1 MSKVRRIQCYIIT
14 EKAFRVKKMNTKV
27 LLVLLFAFCFY
38 SCKEKKTQVPVF
50 ESSEETMYDSDSSEN
65 EEMDTDES
73 DLSEIAVPFKVN
85 HGVKTVEVKIND
97 AIGVDMIVDTGC
109 SGTLISL
116 SEAKYLAEKGELS
129 QDDVLGTSQSLIAD
143 GTITVN
149 SVIRLRKLTIANKLS
164 ATYVTATVSDNIAAP
179 LLLGNEVFDR
189 VKEFTIDNDNQQIIF
204 HLR

>member
-1 MSKVRRIQCYIIT
+1 MKIKS
-14 EKAFRVKKMNTKV
+14 
-27 LLVLLFAFCFY
+27 LLVLLFVLCFY

-50 ESSEETMYDSDSSEN
+50 ESYEENMCDSDFSEN
-65 EEMDTDES
+65 EDMDTDE
-73 DLSEIAVPFKVN
+73 SEIAVPFKN
-85 HGVKTVEVKIND
+85 TNGVKTVEVKIND

-116 SEAKYLAEKGELS
+116 SEARYLAEKGELS
-129 QDDVLGTSQSLIAD
+129 QDDILGTSQSLIAD
-143 GTITVN
+143 GSIAVN
-149 SVIRLRKLTIANKLS
+149 SVVRLRKLTIANKLS
-164 ATYVTATVSDNIAAP
+164 ATDVTATVSDNISAP

>member
-1 MSKVRRIQCYIIT
+1 MKIKI
-14 EKAFRVKKMNTKV
+14 
-27 LLVLLFAFCFY
+27 LLVLLFVVCFY

-50 ESSEETMYDSDSSEN
+50 ESSEETMCDLDSSEN
-65 EEMDTDES
+65 EDFDTDES
-73 DLSEIAVPFKVN
+73 DLSEIAVPFKIIS
-85 HGVKTVEVKIND
+85 GVKTVEVKIND

-116 SEAKYLAEKGELS
+116 SEARYLAEKGELS
-129 QDDVLGTSQSLIAD
+129 QDDILGTSQSLIAD
-143 GTITVN
+143 GSIAVN
-149 SVIRLRKLTIANKLS
+149 SVVRLRKLTIANKLS
-164 ATYVTATVSDNIAAP
+164 ATNVTATVSDNIAAP